1 MLLFMELTSVC
12 ISWSAEATGVLDRA
26 PPGHQVKRLCKGSKT
41 SYSQRGE
48 PQCHKGGK
56 ELRYMS
62 PTFAVTFALFPSV
75 SVSLPAES
83 DFLFP
88 CQWNSLKQGN
98 DLLNIIAICIH
109 TFFSVRRFCY
119 HRRVTV
125 LTARWWTC
133 KYICVSSLILLT
145 ACRGCLNFFL
155 FKSSLVW
162 LWNITIYLN
171 LRLRKGKLVDQ
182 WWPRK
187 RWFSN
192 SS

>member
-1 MLLFMELTSVC
+1 MSVEKPNSSQEVLLTDHFWV
-12 ISWSAEATGVLDRA
+12 A
-26 PPGHQVKRLCKGSKT
+26 PILSLHVKIMRVVPGH
-41 SYSQRGE
+41 SY
-48 PQCHKGGK
+48 
-56 ELRYMS
+56 
-62 PTFAVTFALFPSV
+62 
-75 SVSLPAES
+75 ES